1 MQLSWRSCRCRL
13 FAPMRLRL
21 LVQTSQAKR
30 ARFDYDR
37 GPGAAVL
44 SDSPGEF
51 RVNNPFQKPTDL
63 GSPTTTRVIRTRLH
77 GVDLLFN
84 SRLNKGTAFTEAERD
99 VFGLHGL
106 LPPHVGT
113 LEDQRL
119 RRKRV
124 LDSRDTPFGKYSNMR
139 DLQDNNETAFYSMIE
154 HYTEELL
161 PIVYTPAVGEG
172 CQRFSEIWRRPR
184 GLFISYPN
192 RERIDQI
199 LAEKRYDDVRCI
211 VVSDGERILGLGDQ
225 GAGGMG
231 IPIGKMALYT
241 ALGGIPPEHCLPIL
255 LDAGTDNEKLLHDP
269 IYIGWQHQRVR
280 GQEYDDFVEA
290 FVRAVERR
298 WPHILLQWEDF
309 AGTNAARL
317 LERYRD
323 RLCTFNDDIQ
333 GTAAVTTATLLAAA
347 NATGIPIS
355 QQTIAMFGAGSAG
368 IGIIDL
374 IVAAMKEQGLSD
386 EQARNRIY
394 AFNRYGLLVE
404 GARGI
409 KESQRQLVRK
419 RADIEGW
426 KLEGGEDVS
435 LLDVVRNAKV
445 TVLAGVSAQAGA
457 FTEEVV
463 REMAR
468 HTETPIIFPLSN
480 PTSKAEAS
488 PAEILRWTQGRALVG
503 TGSPFP
509 PVEVDGRTMRVSQV
523 NNSFIFPGLALG
535 ILVSQARRVTDGMI
549 MAAARSLAGLSPS
562 REDKSAPLLPAIGE
576 SRRVAMVVSEAVA
589 RQAIA
594 EGVAEIEE
602 EAGLPERIREYVWNP
617 VYVPYERIE
626 RGRSTD
632 VP

>member
-1 MQLSWRSCRCRL
+1 VSE
-13 FAPMRLRL
+13 
-21 LVQTSQAKR
+21 TSE
-30 ARFDYDR
+30 
-37 GPGAAVL
+37 PV
-44 SDSPGEF
+44 
-51 RVNNPFQKPTDL
+51 
-63 GSPTTTRVIRTRLH
+63 PTTHTQDASATIRTRLH

-84 SRLNKGTAFTEAERD
+84 SRLNKGTAFTEHERD

-106 LPPHVGT
+106 LPPHIGT

-124 LDSRDTPFGKYSNMR
+124 LDSRDTAFGKYSNMR
-139 DLQDNNETAFYSMIE
+139 DLQDNDETLFYSMIE

-192 RERIDQI
+192 RNRIDQI
-199 LAEKRYDDVRCI
+199 FSGHRYDDVRCI

-255 LDAGTDNEKLLHDP
+255 LDAGTDNEKLLQEP
-269 IYIGWQHQRVR
+269 IYIGWQHHRVR

-290 FVRAVERR
+290 FVTAVQKR
-298 WPHILLQWEDF
+298 WPKILLQWEDF

-333 GTAAVTTATLLAAA
+333 GTAAVTTATLLAAV
-347 NATGIPIS
+347 NATGVPLS
-355 QQTIAMFGAGSAG
+355 QQTIAMYGAGSAG

-374 IVAAMKEQGLSD
+374 LIAAMKEEGLS
-386 EQARNRIY
+386 EAQARSRIY

-409 KESQRQLVRK
+409 KESQLPLVRK
-419 RADIEGW
+419 RSDVAEW
-426 KLEGGEDVS
+426 KLQGGEDVT

-445 TVLAGVSAQAGA
+445 TVLAGVSAQAAA
-457 FTEEVV
+457 FTEEIV

-468 HTETPIIFPLSN
+468 HTERPIIFPLSN
-480 PTSKAEAS
+480 PTSQAEAT
-488 PAEILRWTQGRALVG
+488 PVDLVRWTNGRALVG

-509 PVEVDGRTMRVSQV
+509 PVEIDGKPVRISQV

-535 ILVSQARRVTDGMI
+535 ILVAQAQRVTDGMI
-549 MAAARSLAGLSPS
+549 MAAAKALAGLSPS
-562 REDKSAPLLPAIGE
+562 REDKSAPLLPPIGE
-576 SRRVAMVVSEAVA
+576 SRKVGLVVSEAVA
-589 RQAIA
+589 RQAMA
-594 EGVAEIEE
+594 EGVATVDG
-602 EAGLPERIREYVWNP
+602 AASLPDRIRAYAWNP
-617 VYVPYERIE
+617 VYVPYELIQHG
-626 RGRSTD
+626 GRASD
-632 VP
+632 LW

>member
-1 MQLSWRSCRCRL
+1 MSNPS
-13 FAPMRLRL
+13 P
-21 LVQTSQAKR
+21 S
-30 ARFDYDR
+30 DR
-37 GPGAAVL
+37 TNL
-44 SDSPGEF
+44 
-51 RVNNPFQKPTDL
+51 
-63 GSPTTTRVIRTRLH
+63 IHTRLH
-77 GVDLLFN
+77 GIDLLFN
-84 SRLNKGTAFTEAERD
+84 SRLNKGTAFNEHERD

-113 LEDQRL
+113 LQDQRQ

-124 LDSRDTPFGKYSNMR
+124 LDSRATAFGKYSNMR
-139 DLQDNNETAFYSMIE
+139 DLQDNNETLFYSMIE
-154 HYTEELL
+154 HYTEDLL

-199 LAEKRYDDVRCI
+199 LADKRYDHVRCI

-255 LDAGTDNEKLLHDP
+255 LDAGTDNEELLNDP
-269 IYIGWQHQRVR
+269 IYIGWQHHRIR

-290 FVRAVERR
+290 FVTAVEKR
-298 WPHILLQWEDF
+298 WPQVLLQWEDF
-309 AGTNAARL
+309 AGINASRL

-323 RLCTFNDDIQ
+323 RLSTFNDDIQ
-333 GTAAVTTATLLAAA
+333 GTAAVTTATLLAAVH
-347 NATGIPIS
+347 ATGVPLS
-355 QQTIAMFGAGSAG
+355 QQTIAMFGAGAAG
-368 IGIIDL
+368 IGIINLL
-374 IVAAMKEQGLSD
+374 IAAMMEEGLNA
-386 EQARNRIY
+386 EQARDRIY

-409 KESQRQLVRK
+409 KESQKHLVRK
-419 RADIEGW
+419 RADIAGW

-435 LLDVVRNAKV
+435 LLDVVRNERV

-457 FTEEVV
+457 FTEQIV
-463 REMAR
+463 RGMGR
-468 HTETPIIFPLSN
+468 HTDRPIIFPLSN
-480 PTSKAEAS
+480 PTIKAEAS
-488 PAEILRWTQGRALVG
+488 PADILRWTDGRALVG

-509 PVEVDGRTMRVSQV
+509 EVQINGNNLRISQV

-535 ILVSQARRVTDGMI
+535 VLAAQARRVTDAMI
-549 MAAARSLAGLSPS
+549 MAAAKALSDLSPS
-562 REDKSAPLLPAIGE
+562 RIDINAPLLPSIGE
-576 SRRVAMVVSEAVA
+576 SRNVAMVVSQAVA

-594 EGVAEIEE
+594 DGVAGIGNDIRL
-602 EAGLPERIREYVWNP
+602 ADRIQEYVWNP
-617 VYVPYERIE
+617 VYVPYERVE
-626 RGRSTD
+626 FSRSTD
-632 VP
+632 QPQPEHGV

>member
-1 MQLSWRSCRCRL
+1 
-13 FAPMRLRL
+13 
-21 LVQTSQAKR
+21 V
-30 ARFDYDR
+30 
-37 GPGAAVL
+37 
-44 SDSPGEF
+44 SDKSRIPSDQPDGKSPVF
-51 RVNNPFQKPTDL
+51 H
-63 GSPTTTRVIRTRLH
+63 TRLH
-77 GVDLLFN
+77 GIELLSN
-84 SRLNKGTAFTEAERD
+84 SRLNKGTAFTEHERNI
-99 VFGLHGL
+99 FGLHGL

-113 LEDQRL
+113 LEDQRA

-124 LDSRDTPFGKYSNMR
+124 LDSRETAFGKYSNMR
-139 DLQDNNETAFYSMIE
+139 DLQDNDETLFYSMIE
-154 HYTEELL
+154 HYTDELL

-192 RERIDQI
+192 RHRIDHI
-199 LAEKRYDDVRCI
+199 LADKRYHDVRCI

-269 IYIGWQHQRVR
+269 IYIGWQHNRVR

-290 FVRAVERR
+290 FVTAVQKR

-317 LERYRD
+317 LERYRN

-333 GTAAVTTATLLAAA
+333 GTAAVTTATLLAAV
-347 NATGIPIS
+347 NATGIPLS

-374 IVAAMKEQGLSD
+374 LIAAMKEEGLTE
-386 EQARNRIY
+386 EQARSRIY

-409 KESQRQLVRK
+409 KDSQTPLVRK
-419 RADIEGW
+419 RSDIAGW
-426 KLEGGEDVS
+426 SLTGGEDVS

-445 TVLAGVSAQAGA
+445 TALAGVSAQTGA
-457 FTEEVV
+457 FTEEIV

-468 HTETPIIFPLSN
+468 HTERPIIFPLSN
-480 PTSKAEAS
+480 PTSQAEAT
-488 PAEILRWTQGRALVG
+488 PADLLRWTDGRALVG
-503 TGSPFP
+503 TGSPFA
-509 PVEVDGRTMRVSQV
+509 PVEIDGRLVRISQV

-535 ILVSQARRVTDGMI
+535 ILVSEARRVTDGMI
-549 MAAARSLAGLSPS
+549 MAAAKAFAGLSPS
-562 REDKSAPLLPAIGE
+562 KADRSAPLLPPIRE
-576 SRRVAMVVSEAVA
+576 SRSVALVVSEAVA
-589 RQAIA
+589 RQAVA
-594 EGVAEIEE
+594 EGVATVGD
-602 EAGLPERIREYVWNP
+602 ANSLPDRIRAYVWNP
-617 VYVPYERIE
+617 VYVPYDHTHHD
-626 RGRSTD
+626 GRASD
-632 VP
+632 SH

>member
-1 MQLSWRSCRCRL
+1 MGTNPSPSEEKADVSTPTQS
-13 FAPMRLRL
+13 F
-21 LVQTSQAKR
+21 
-30 ARFDYDR
+30 
-37 GPGAAVL
+37 PG
-44 SDSPGEF
+44 DSS
-51 RVNNPFQKPTDL
+51 KHD
-63 GSPTTTRVIRTRLH
+63 SVIRTRLH
-77 GVDLLFN
+77 GVDLLLN
-84 SRLNKGTAFTEAERD
+84 SRLNKGTAFTEEERD
-99 VFGLHGL
+99 RFGLHGL
-106 LPPHVGT
+106 LPPHIGT
-113 LEDQRL
+113 LEDQRV

-124 LDSRDTPFGKYSNMR
+124 LDSRDTQFGKYSNMR
-139 DLQDNNETAFYSMIE
+139 DLQDNDETLFYSMIE

-199 LAEKRYDDVRCI
+199 LADHRYDDVRCI

-255 LDAGTDNEKLLHDP
+255 LDAGTDNEKLLNDP
-269 IYIGWQHQRVR
+269 IYIGWQHHRVR

-290 FVRAVERR
+290 FVTAVQKR
-298 WPHILLQWEDF
+298 WPNILLQWEDF

-317 LERYRD
+317 LDRYRD

-333 GTAAVTTATLLAAA
+333 GTAAVTTATLLAAV
-347 NATGIPIS
+347 NATGVPLS
-355 QQTIAMFGAGSAG
+355 QQTIVMFCAGSAG

-374 IVAAMKEQGLSD
+374 LIAAMKEEGLSED
-386 EQARNRIY
+386 QARSRIY

-409 KESQRQLVRK
+409 KESQQPLVRK
-419 RADIEGW
+419 RSDIAGW
-426 KLEGGEDVS
+426 KLEGGEDVT

-445 TVLAGVSAQAGA
+445 TVLAGVSAQADA
-457 FTEEVV
+457 FTEEIV

-468 HTETPIIFPLSN
+468 HTERPVIFPLSN
-480 PTSKAEAS
+480 PTSQSEAI
-488 PAEILRWTQGRALVG
+488 PVDLMRWTDGRALVG

-509 PVEVDGRTMRVSQV
+509 PVEINGTPTRISQV

-535 ILVSQARRVTDGMI
+535 ILVSRARRVTGNMI
-549 MAAARSLAGLSPS
+549 MAAAKALAGLSPS
-562 REDKSAPLLPAIGE
+562 RADKGAPLLPPIGD
-576 SRRVAMVVSEAVA
+576 SRNVGLVVAEAVA
-589 RQAIA
+589 RQAVE
-594 EGVAEIEE
+594 EGT
-602 EAGLPERIREYVWNP
+602 AGIDGTVPLGDLIREYAWKP
-617 VYVPYERIE
+617 VYVPYERID

-632 VP
+632 

>member
-1 MQLSWRSCRCRL
+1 MS
-13 FAPMRLRL
+13 
-21 LVQTSQAKR
+21 TSSQ
-30 ARFDYDR
+30 
-37 GPGAAVL
+37 PL
-44 SDSPGEF
+44 PPDSS
-51 RVNNPFQKPTDL
+51 KHD
-63 GSPTTTRVIRTRLH
+63 SVIRTRLH

-84 SRLNKGTAFTEAERD
+84 SRLNKGTAFTEEERD

-106 LPPHVGT
+106 LPPHIGT
-113 LEDQRL
+113 LEDQRV

-124 LDSRDTPFGKYSNMR
+124 LDSRETQFGKYSNMR
-139 DLQDNNETAFYSMIE
+139 DLQDNNETLFYSMIE

-192 RERIDQI
+192 KDRIDQI
-199 LAEKRYDDVRCI
+199 LADKRYDDVRCI

-241 ALGGIPPEHCLPIL
+241 ALGGIPPEHCLPML
-255 LDAGTDNEKLLHDP
+255 LDAGTDNEKLLNDP
-269 IYIGWQHQRVR
+269 IYIGWQHHRVR

-290 FVRAVERR
+290 FVTAVQKR
-298 WPHILLQWEDF
+298 WPNILLQWEDF

-333 GTAAVTTATLLAAA
+333 GTAAVTTATLLAAV
-347 NATGIPIS
+347 NATGVPLS
-355 QQTIAMFGAGSAG
+355 QQTIVMFGAGSAG

-374 IVAAMKEQGLSD
+374 LIAAMKEEGLSE
-386 EQARNRIY
+386 EQARSRIY

-409 KESQRQLVRK
+409 KESQQPLVRR
-419 RADIEGW
+419 RADIAGW
-426 KLEGGEDVS
+426 KLEGGEDVT

-457 FTEEVV
+457 FTEEIV

-468 HTETPIIFPLSN
+468 HTERPVIFPLSN
-480 PTSKAEAS
+480 PTSQSEAT
-488 PAEILRWTQGRALVG
+488 PVDLMRWTDGRALVG

-509 PVEVDGRTMRVSQV
+509 PVEIKGRPTRISQV

-535 ILVSQARRVTDGMI
+535 ILVSRARRVTGNMI
-549 MAAARSLAGLSPS
+549 MAAAKALAGLSPS
-562 REDKSAPLLPAIGE
+562 RTDKSAPLLPPIGD
-576 SRRVAMVVSEAVA
+576 SRKVGLVVAEAVA
-589 RQAIA
+589 RQAVE
-594 EGVAEIEE
+594 EGA
-602 EAGLPERIREYVWNP
+602 AGIDGTVPLGDLIREYAWKP

-626 RGRSTD
+626 RSRETD
-632 VP
+632 QS